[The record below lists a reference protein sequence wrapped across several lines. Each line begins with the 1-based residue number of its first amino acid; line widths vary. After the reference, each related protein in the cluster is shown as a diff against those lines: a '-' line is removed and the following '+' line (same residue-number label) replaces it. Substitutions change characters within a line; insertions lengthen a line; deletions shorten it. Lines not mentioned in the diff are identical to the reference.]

1 MTSSEQSPAP
11 APAEAQ
17 TERPATSAAA
27 GPAFAAPPKLTLPQ
41 KLKGGELRQLLP
53 RLRPHKGKVFV
64 ATLMLLGSSA
74 AGLVFPRIV
83 GRILDSAFVAGSRAE
98 LDRTS
103 LFLIGLF
110 AAQAVMNFTQ
120 AYLLSVTGER
130 IIAGLRMDLFG
141 HLLGLPPAFF
151 ADRRTGE
158 LTSRLG
164 TDVSML
170 QGVLTMHATELF
182 RQLLMLIGALVML
195 TVTHVYLTLVTLV
208 VVPVV
213 VGTAF
218 FFGKRLR
225 TASQGV
231 MDQVAEASAIAEE
244 AFAQIRVVQSFVREP
259 HERGRYG
266 ERIAQSV
273 RVALRRSVTRAFF
286 FSIIG
291 FVSFSASVLVLWI
304 GGRMVLTG
312 ELTAGT
318 LVSFLLYS
326 AMAASAVGS
335 LGGLWSAYQEAIG
348 AAGRVFEL
356 LRSRP
361 NLRDPDAPAVLAQPV
376 RGAVA
381 FDDVWFRYETPD
393 ELPKLEFPRPAWQG
407 QVAEPELPKPAG
419 PPDWTLRGIS
429 FRIDPGETVA
439 LVGPSGAGKTTIAA
453 LIPRFWDVQ
462 EGRVSL
468 DGTDVR
474 QLRLADLRDAV
485 GLVPQETLLFSGT
498 VRENI
503 AYGEP
508 DATDAEVQAAAR
520 AAHAHEFV
528 QLLAEGYDT
537 RVGERGIK
545 LSGGQRQRIALAR
558 AILKDP
564 AVLILDEAT
573 SSLDAESEALIED
586 ALNHLLANRT
596 TLIIAHRLS
605 TVRRADRLLVLD
617 GGRIVEEGS
626 HAELMAAGG
635 LYARL
640 YARQFR
646 DYDRDDA
653 GPLLADAPEPEPSDD
668 DGDVRRDESGLLV
681 V

>member
-1 MTSSEQSPAP
+1 MTATQTSSDPALVPAQTDRPEPSGAPAP
-11 APAEAQ
+11 APA
-17 TERPATSAAA
+17 
-27 GPAFAAPPKLTLPQ
+27 APPKPAFIQ

-53 RLRPHKGKVFV
+53 RLRAHRGKIAL
-64 ATLMLLGSSA
+64 ATVMLLGSSA
-74 AGLVFPRIV
+74 AGLVFPRVV
-83 GRILDSAFVAGSRAE
+83 GRILDSAFVEGSRAE

-110 AAQAVMNFTQ
+110 ALQAVMNFVQ
-120 AYLLSVTGER
+120 AYLLSVSGEK
-130 IIAGLRMDLFG
+130 IIAQLRMDLFG
-141 HLLGLPPAFF
+141 HLLRLPPAFF

-182 RQLLMLIGALVML
+182 RQALMLIGALVML

-208 VVPVV
+208 VVPIV

-218 FFGKRLR
+218 FFGKKLR

-259 HERGRYG
+259 HEKRRYG
-266 ERIAQSV
+266 DRIGDAV
-273 RVALRRSVTRAFF
+273 RVALQRSVTRAFF
-286 FSIIG
+286 FSVIG

-304 GGRMVLTG
+304 GGRMVLSG

-335 LGGLWSAYQEAIG
+335 LGGLWSAYQEAMG

-361 NLRDPDAPAVLAQPV
+361 NLRDPDAPVTLQTPV

-381 FDDVWFRYETPD
+381 FDEVWFRYETPD
-393 ELPKLEFPRPAWQG
+393 ELPQLEFPTPAWQG
-407 QVAEPELPKPAG
+407 KVAEVPKPVQAG

-429 FRIDPGETVA
+429 FRIEPGETVA

-453 LIPRFWDVQ
+453 LIPRFWDAQQGGISV
-462 EGRVSL
+462 

-474 QLRLADLRDAV
+474 QLRLAELRDAV

-498 VRENI
+498 VRDNI
-503 AYGEP
+503 AYGRP
-508 DATDAEVQAAAR
+508 DAPDEEVQAAAR
-520 AAHAHEFV
+520 TAHAHEFI

-586 ALNHLLANRT
+586 ALNHLLRNRT

-605 TVRRADRLLVLD
+605 TVRRADRLLVLE
-617 GGRIVEEGS
+617 GGRIVEQGA
-626 HAELMAAGG
+626 HAELIAAGG

-640 YARQFR
+640 YSRQFR

-668 DGDVRRDESGLLV
+668 DGDVRRDEGELLTV
-681 V
+681 

>member
-1 MTSSEQSPAP
+1 MTDTQTSSDP

-17 TERPATSAAA
+17 MDRSESADAAA
-27 GPAFAAPPKLTLPQ
+27 PAADTLPKPSFVQ

-53 RLRPHKGKVFV
+53 RLGPHRGKIAI
-64 ATLMLLGSSA
+64 ATVMLLGSSA
-74 AGLVFPRIV
+74 AGLVFPRVV
-83 GRILDSAFVAGSRAE
+83 GSILDSAFVAGSRAQ
-98 LDRTS
+98 LDRTA

-110 AAQAVMNFTQ
+110 LVQAVMNFSQ
-120 AYLLSVTGER
+120 AYLLSITGEK
-130 IIAGLRMDLFG
+130 IIAQLRMDLFG
-141 HLLGLPPAFF
+141 HLLRLPPAFF

-182 RQLLMLIGALVML
+182 RQVLMLVGALVML

-218 FFGKRLR
+218 FFGKKLRL
-225 TASQGV
+225 ASQGV

-266 ERIAQSV
+266 ERIADAV

-286 FSIIG
+286 FSVIG
-291 FVSFSASVLVLWI
+291 FVSLSASVLVLWI

-326 AMAASAVGS
+326 AMAANAVGS
-335 LGGLWSAYQEAIG
+335 LGGLWSAYQEAMG

-361 NLRDPDAPAVLAQPV
+361 NLRDPDVPVTLAKPV

-381 FDDVWFRYETPD
+381 FEDVWFRYEVPD
-393 ELPKLEFPRPAWQG
+393 ELPKLEFPTPPWQG
-407 QVAEPELPKPAG
+407 KVADAPTPVVAG
-419 PPDWTLRGIS
+419 PPEWTLRGIS
-429 FRIDPGETVA
+429 FRIEPGETVA

-453 LIPRFWDVQ
+453 LIPRFWDAQ
-462 EGRVSL
+462 RGRISL

-485 GLVPQETLLFSGT
+485 GLVPQETLLFSGS
-498 VRENI
+498 VRDNI
-503 AYGEP
+503 AYGSP
-508 DATDAEVQAAAR
+508 DAPDAEVEAAAS
-520 AAHAHEFV
+520 AAHAHEFI
-528 QLLAEGYDT
+528 QLLQEGYAT

-564 AVLILDEAT
+564 SVLILDEAT

-586 ALNHLLANRT
+586 ALNHLLRNRT

-605 TVRRADRLLVLD
+605 TVRRADRLLVLE
-617 GGRIVEEGS
+617 GGRIVEQGA
-626 HAELMAAGG
+626 HAELIAAGG

-653 GPLLADAPEPEPSDD
+653 GPLLADVPEPEPSDD
-668 DGDVRRDESGLLV
+668 DGDVRRGEGELLV

>member
-1 MTSSEQSPAP
+1 MTAIQTSPDPAP
-11 APAEAQ
+11 ASTQ
-17 TERPATSAAA
+17 TDRTAPPGA
-27 GPAFAAPPKLTLPQ
+27 PAAPPKPPFIQ

-53 RLRPHKGKVFV
+53 RLRAHRGKIII
-64 ATLMLLGSSA
+64 ATVMLLGSSA
-74 AGLVFPRIV
+74 AGLVFPRVV

-110 AAQAVMNFTQ
+110 ALQAVMNFVQ
-120 AYLLSVTGER
+120 AYLLSVSGEK
-130 IIAGLRMDLFG
+130 IIAQLRMDLFG
-141 HLLGLPPAFF
+141 HLLRLPPAFF

-182 RQLLMLIGALVML
+182 RQALMLVGALVML

-208 VVPVV
+208 VVPIV

-218 FFGKRLR
+218 FFGKQLR
-225 TASQGV
+225 VASQGV

-244 AFAQIRVVQSFVREP
+244 AFTQIRVVQSFVREP

-266 ERIAQSV
+266 DRIRDAV
-273 RVALRRSVTRAFF
+273 RVALRRSVTRALF
-286 FSIIG
+286 FSVIG

-335 LGGLWSAYQEAIG
+335 IGGLWSAYQEAMG

-361 NLRDPDAPAVLAQPV
+361 NLRDPDAPVTLATPV

-393 ELPKLEFPRPAWQG
+393 ELPKLEFPTPPWQG
-407 QVAEPELPKPAG
+407 KVADAPKPVVAG

-429 FRIDPGETVA
+429 FRIEPGETVA

-453 LIPRFWDVQ
+453 LIPRFWDAQ
-462 EGRVSL
+462 QGGISL
-468 DGTDVR
+468 DGTDVK

-503 AYGEP
+503 AYGRP
-508 DATDAEVQAAAR
+508 DAPDAEVQAAAR
-520 AAHAHEFV
+520 AAHAHEFI
-528 QLLAEGYDT
+528 QLLPEGYDT

-586 ALNHLLANRT
+586 ALNHLLRNRT

-605 TVRRADRLLVLD
+605 TVRRADRLLVLE
-617 GGRIVEEGS
+617 GGRVVEQGA
-626 HAELMAAGG
+626 HAELIAAGG

-653 GPLLADAPEPEPSDD
+653 GPLLADTPEPSNE
-668 DGDVRRDESGLLV
+668 DGDARRDEGELLV